1 MIESRHSPGT
11 SGWYDDLEESLI
23 RRGVVATDGVLAREA
38 ERLGVESGRWIAP
51 DRRRYEAALRT
62 SGRLPRGMS
71 LEQWMEKERP
81 AVEAAHP
88 DIFRTKVPELKAS
101 CP

>member
-38 ERLGVESGRWIAP
+38 VRRTRKSGQGRAKLSYGWQVRERVG
-51 DRRRYEAALRT
+51 
-62 SGRLPRGMS
+62 
-71 LEQWMEKERP
+71 
-81 AVEAAHP
+81 
-88 DIFRTKVPELKAS
+88 
-101 CP
+101 